1 MKPCRILASHSAG
14 PFGQG
19 VAVFRCEEHGIAMEG
34 PVDTHTL
41 CPIGRIEQ
49 ATEEALKKIAEA
61 AISPTRY
68 P

>member
-1 MKPCRILASHSAG
+1 
-14 PFGQG
+14 
-19 VAVFRCEEHGIAMEG
+19 MEG